1 MLTQFFAN
9 YLLEKH
15 AIDSEQ
21 LIQALRYKHNLNQSL
36 DVIAL
41 SSGYMTEEE
50 IEDVHNMQ
58 TARDVEFVRMALHMG
73 YLTMSQ
79 ASELEEAQHFGY
91 LLLGRAVVELG
102 FCTKEVMSGIIAD
115 YEFDYQLSFS
125 DCMNFDKD
133 KIEEMVRAY
142 YQFPD
147 NGEMVVAEEYAIL
160 LLHNLIR
167 FIGDDF
173 RLVGKQEALPD
184 IPSSKEVHQTISG
197 AVNGKT
203 AIIGYTD
210 FLDSFAERYACSEL
224 HGDREFITASLED
237 FLNLHNGL
245 FTVNLSSEHNM
256 EAELT
261 PPEMCDADFG
271 TLSYQYILPI
281 EFTFGTLYFCFSLS

>member
-15 AIDSEQ
+15 IIDSEQ

-36 DVIAL
+36 DTIAL
-41 SSGYMTEEE
+41 SSGYMTKEE

-58 TARDVEFVRMALHMG
+58 TARDVEFVRLALHMG

-102 FCTKEVMSGIIAD
+102 FCTKELMSQTIAD

-125 DCMNFDKD
+125 DCLNFDKD
-133 KIEEMVRAY
+133 KIEEMVHAY

-147 NGEMVVAEEYAIL
+147 NASVQPAEEYAVL
-160 LLHNLIR
+160 LIRNLIR
-167 FIGDDF
+167 FVGDDF
-173 RLVGKQEALPD
+173 HLAGRLHALPA
-184 IPSSKEVHQTISG
+184 IPSSREVHQTISG

-203 AIIGYTD
+203 AILGYTG
-210 FLDSFAERYACSEL
+210 FLDAFAERYACGEL
-224 HGDREFITASLED
+224 HGDREFIAASLED

-245 FTVNLSSEHNM
+245 FAVNLSSAHQL
-256 EAELT
+256 EAGLT
-261 PPEMCDADFG
+261 PPEICDADF
-271 TLSYQYILPI
+271 TAFSCRYILPI
-281 EFTFGTLYFCFSLS
+281 EFTFGTIYFCFDI

>member
-15 AIDSEQ
+15 VIDSEQ

-36 DVIAL
+36 DAIAL

-58 TARDVEFVRMALHMG
+58 TAKDVEFVRMALHMG

-102 FCTKEVMSGIIAD
+102 FCAKTLMSQIIAD

-125 DCMNFDKD
+125 DCLNFDKD
-133 KIEEMVRAY
+133 KLEEMIHAY

-147 NGEMVVAEEYAIL
+147 SDAMQPAEEYAIL
-160 LLHNLIR
+160 LIRNLIR

-173 RLVGKQEALPD
+173 RLAGKLAALPA
-184 IPSSKEVHQTISG
+184 IPSSKEVHQTITG

-203 AIIGYTD
+203 AIIGYKD
-210 FLDSFAERYACSEL
+210 FLDAFAERYACGEL
-224 HGDREFITASLED
+224 HGDEEFIVASLED

-245 FTVNLSSEHNM
+245 YMVNLSSLHNM
-256 EAELT
+256 EAELS
-261 PPEMCDADFG
+261 PPEICDADFE
-271 TLSYQYILPI
+271 TLSYRYILPI
-281 EFTFGTLYFCFSLS
+281 EFTFGTVYFCFSI